1 MEDRG
6 VTVHP
11 WLDGRFPEVV
21 DLEPRLRV
29 FAFVAGHTAS
39 GNLDRL
45 RQDWRHLAPQDQPGG
60 FEVILQT
67 HLFAGYPRA
76 INALRVAHEIGVAA
90 PLPPGSA
97 EIAEAQPGVSW
108 REAGESLCAAIYG
121 PGYSQL
127 RERMT
132 RMHPAID
139 RWMVEIGYGRVLSRP
154 GLSAR
159 ERELC
164 AIAVLAG
171 MDVVPQLESHLR
183 GALRVGATEAECR
196 GVLDHTAAIWGDDAQ
211 HQVDSVWRRLFSR

>member
-1 MEDRG
+1 MIDRCAAA
-6 VTVHP
+6 HP
-11 WLDGRFPEVV
+11 WLDGRLPLVASFEA
-21 DLEPRLRV
+21 RLRV
-29 FAFVAGHTAS
+29 FTFLAGHTAS
-39 GNLDRL
+39 GDLDGV
-45 RQDWRHLAPQDQPGG
+45 RQDWRFVAPEEQPGG

-76 INALRVAHEIGVAA
+76 INALSAAHEIGVADSA
-90 PLPPGSA
+90 RPLS
-97 EIAEAQPGVSW
+97 EVAEAKPGKTW

-121 PGYSQL
+121 AGYSQL

-132 RMHPAID
+132 ALHPAID
-139 RWMVEIGYGRVLSRP
+139 RWMIEIGYGRVLSRP

-196 GVLDHTAAIWGDDAQ
+196 GVLDHTAAIWGEGAQ
-211 HQVDSVWRRLFSR
+211 DQVDAVWRRLFSR